1 MPRVGLTAD
10 RLTLAAA
17 DLADAEG
24 LEAVTAAAL
33 ARHFGVR
40 TASVYSHVEGTPDL
54 RRRVALLALTES
66 ADLLADALAGRSGRD
81 ALSALGAIF
90 RDYARAHPGR
100 YAALRTPLPAEEASA
115 SAGPRHA
122 RLMEA
127 VLAGYD
133 LDPAHRVH
141 AVRLLGGLVHGY
153 AALESAGGFDH
164 STPDASASWET
175 ILDGID
181 ALLRSWPTS

>member
-1 MPRVGLTAD
+1 MPRAGLTAD

-24 LEAVTAAAL
+24 LDAVTATAL
-33 ARHFGVR
+33 ARRFEVR
-40 TASVYSHVEGTPDL
+40 AASVYAHVDGTPDL
-54 RRRVALLALTES
+54 RRRVALLALDET
-66 ADLLADALAGRSGRD
+66 ADLLADALAGHSGRA
-81 ALSALGAIF
+81 ALAALGATF
-90 RDYARAHPGR
+90 RDYARDHPGR
-100 YAALRTPLPAEEASA
+100 YAALRTPLSVEDAAA

-133 LDPAHRVH
+133 LDPTHRVH
-141 AVRLLGGLVHGY
+141 AVRLLGALVHGY

-164 STPDASASWET
+164 STPDAATSWEA

-181 ALLRSWPTS
+181 ALLRSWPTP